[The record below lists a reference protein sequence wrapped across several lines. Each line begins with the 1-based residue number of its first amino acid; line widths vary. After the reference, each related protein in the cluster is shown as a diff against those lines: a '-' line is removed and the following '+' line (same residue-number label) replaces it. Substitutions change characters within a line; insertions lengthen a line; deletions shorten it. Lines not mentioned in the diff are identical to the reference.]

1 MLATADLELLGA
13 DPETVKA
20 AKEER
25 RRKEEEAEAKKRAA
39 DAQLQSSALLF
50 AEQMAAK
57 VTAVVSVAIVVSVA
71 LVVSVAIVSIADGRQ
86 GQRHPE
92 RTAHAHM
99 HMHMSSGL
107 SRWSHAPRPR
117 APTTRPQVI
126 AAKKAAEEAKKAAAE
141 GAVPLPPG
149 PPPGADVAPPL
160 PPLPPPGV
168 EGAAEGGV
176 TSGVPAAVA
185 GAKRPIDAADGAE
198 VEVEAKRPA

>member
-1 MLATADLELLGA
+1 
-13 DPETVKA
+13 
-20 AKEER
+20 
-25 RRKEEEAEAKKRAA
+25 
-39 DAQLQSSALLF
+39 
-50 AEQMAAK
+50 MAAK
-57 VTAVVSVAIVVSVA
+57 GSATQNVRHMRTCTCTCPRACH
-71 LVVSVAIVSIADGRQ
+71 DGPT
-86 GQRHPE
+86 RH
-92 RTAHAHM
+92 AHA
-99 HMHMSSGL
+99 
-107 SRWSHAPRPR
+107 PPPR